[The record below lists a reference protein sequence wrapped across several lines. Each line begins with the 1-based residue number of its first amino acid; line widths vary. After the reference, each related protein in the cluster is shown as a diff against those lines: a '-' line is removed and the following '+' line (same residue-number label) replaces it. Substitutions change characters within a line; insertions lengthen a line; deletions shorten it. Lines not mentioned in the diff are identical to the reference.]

1 MSRINAI
8 NVALVLAA
16 AALGLLSI
24 ALNANPVPTQDNAV
38 SNSLAIY
45 YSLGPILGFIGAKEM
60 ARFRSF
66 LSPAALCR
74 MFLKSGSDPWRFR
87 YCSRWQWRWR
97 TSQCSWRISAT

>member
-38 SNSLAIY
+38 SNSLALY
-45 YSLGPILGFIGAKEM
+45 
-60 ARFRSF
+60 
-66 LSPAALCR
+66 
-74 MFLKSGSDPWRFR
+74 
-87 YCSRWQWRWR
+87 
-97 TSQCSWRISAT
+97 